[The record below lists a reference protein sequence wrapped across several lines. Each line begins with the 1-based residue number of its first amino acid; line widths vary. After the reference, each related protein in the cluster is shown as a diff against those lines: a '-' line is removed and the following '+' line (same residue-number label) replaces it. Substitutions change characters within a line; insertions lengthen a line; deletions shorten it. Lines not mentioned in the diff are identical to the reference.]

1 MIEPGKIIYIVEI
14 HSVIPHN
21 HMVAVDFLR
30 EEDGVAYRRLKYFY
44 ADDWP
49 NILAAGRYEAYQ
61 EHDSD
66 NTVMLEEQQVRQI
79 F

>member
-1 MIEPGKIIYIVEI
+1 MLDAGKIIYIVEI
-14 HSVIPHN
+14 YAVNQHH

-44 ADDWP
+44 ADDWQD
-49 NILAAGRYEAYQ
+49 IAVAGQYEKYQ

-66 NTVMLEEQQVRQI
+66 DTVIVEK
-79 F
+79 